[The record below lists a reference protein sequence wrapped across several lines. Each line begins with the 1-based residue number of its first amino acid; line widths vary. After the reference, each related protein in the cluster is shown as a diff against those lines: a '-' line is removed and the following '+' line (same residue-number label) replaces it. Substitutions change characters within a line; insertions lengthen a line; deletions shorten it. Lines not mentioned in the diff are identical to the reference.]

1 MKPKFKL
8 LFIIL
13 LIPALTKSQTL
24 EPVKIIGTDFISGTG
39 KFFPVVMNYSVD
51 AVYRID
57 QNGNNEYAPEVRV
70 RKFDPLSQVH
80 PSDYEIFIP
89 NTYPYTFTTDMLSQ
103 VFQAAETAGLRVLY
117 LSGGKRLY
125 ENQYKD
131 DYRDYVDYISFYY
144 ANEDILFGYDLF
156 NEPLYNRNINPVGFS
171 FKNVICET
179 TAMFYDGIH
188 DNS

>member
-57 QNGNNEYAPEVRV
+57 QNGNNEYFIARITTMARPGCMTALILLIVTTP
-70 RKFDPLSQVH
+70 FLQ
-80 PSDYEIFIP
+80 IFS
-89 NTYPYTFTTDMLSQ
+89 T
-103 VFQAAETAGLRVLY
+103 
-117 LSGGKRLY
+117 
-125 ENQYKD
+125 
-131 DYRDYVDYISFYY
+131 
-144 ANEDILFGYDLF
+144 
-156 NEPLYNRNINPVGFS
+156 
-171 FKNVICET
+171 
-179 TAMFYDGIH
+179 
-188 DNS
+188 